1 MKSQALDFYMHDGP
15 TAFQFEL
22 AGDLNHEG
30 ARRLDR
36 AWRTASPVIGDRK
49 LIVDMTFVTSADEQG
64 RALLACWYR
73 ERARLVAN
81 SKSSRELAESI
92 VGERLPEPTAGA
104 GASERTRHPFR
115 TFFRGSAV
123 FAVMFPVILNA
134 ATLRSNRVGACNK
147 YLQTSN
153 GSLQDRVRPGG
164 AFIWPFEDG
173 PLGIKVTIISP
184 GSFRIDFAGTSTAMH
199 EGQPQSPLADKTAQ
213 FRRDYNC
220 KQPIQPA
227 KAAAAVLNIA
237 RLDDPPLRLALGGD
251 AVRFVE
257 RNDVAG
263 GNPTG
268 CGST

>member
-1 MKSQALDFYMHDGP
+1 MP
-15 TAFQFEL
+15 TNRDVRSLL
-22 AGDLNHEG
+22 AGIGKERG
-30 ARRLDR
+30 SSPIRSPR
-36 AWRTASPVIGDRK
+36 ANWPNRSSVNVFPNLLPA
-49 LIVDMTFVTSADEQG
+49 
-64 RALLACWYR
+64 RALRNAPGIR
-73 ERARLVAN
+73 SAPSFVD
-81 SKSSRELAESI
+81 
-92 VGERLPEPTAGA
+92 P
-104 GASERTRHPFR
+104 
-115 TFFRGSAV
+115 AV
-123 FAVMFPVILNA
+123 FALMFPVIRNA
-134 ATLRSNRVGACNK
+134 ATLRSNPVGACNK

-199 EGQPQSPLADKTAQ
+199 EGQPKSPLADKTAQ
-213 FRRDYNC
+213 FRRDYNG